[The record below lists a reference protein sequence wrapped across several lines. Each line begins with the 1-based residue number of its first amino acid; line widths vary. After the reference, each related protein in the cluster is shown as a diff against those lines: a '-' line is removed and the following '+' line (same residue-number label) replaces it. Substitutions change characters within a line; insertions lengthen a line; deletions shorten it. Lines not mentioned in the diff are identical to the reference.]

1 MAENG
6 KHLHAAEN
14 TIWNMEQVR
23 QAKPWAEHL
32 RCWRQGGR
40 KETYEAG
47 KHQTQTQRADAK
59 TTGSNLILSGVK
71 FIALTQNDRI
81 RVERGPGSLHLCE
94 AQALTPSG
102 QRSKWTVGLRLTCLS
117 RGNSPKLM
125 LQNLYCEEDAIVDTL
140 EQRAFQGI

>member
-1 MAENG
+1 MLEARGQE
-6 KHLHAAEN
+6 
-14 TIWNMEQVR
+14 R
-23 QAKPWAEHL
+23 DL
-32 RCWRQGGR
+32 RSR
-40 KETYEAG
+40 ETSD
-47 KHQTQTQRADAK
+47 TNPRADAK

-140 EQRAFQGI
+140 EQWAFQGI